1 MASKPKQTAKQYAQ
15 QQLGT
20 LDLSYL
26 DKERENAQNTYN
38 TSNSS
43 LQTNFNNL
51 LQQIENNRA
60 DTRKNFNTGR
70 ATVAEQS
77 YNANRTNQADLASR
91 GVGSSGLKGLGEVG
105 NRIETGRQYSNLA
118 NEFYGNMN
126 ELQTTEDQGR
136 SQYDIDQQVIKNTLD
151 QALAGIET
159 RRGEAQNN
167 YNMALGQLAEQVQ
180 GRWDANYNAEEALK
194 QAKRAAAQAHADAV
208 NAQKQNYS
216 TLGKQYL
223 SNIMNDDKTYKTVN
237 DKISAVETTFNV
249 SRAVAKEIV
258 ESINYSKYGIKTP
271 KTGISIIDKPLANLG
286 TKYYNMGSGSL
297 NMDDIY
303 KDLDIY
309 YKK

>member
-1 MASKPKQTAKQYAQ
+1 MASKPKQTAKEYAQ

-118 NEFYGNMN
+118 NEFYNNMN
-126 ELQTTEDQGR
+126 ELKTTEDQGR
-136 SQYDIDQQVIKNTLD
+136 SQYNIDQQVIKNTLD
-151 QALAGIET
+151 QALAGIDT

-167 YNMALGQLAEQVQ
+167 YNMTLGQLAEQVQ
-180 GRWDANYNAEEALK
+180 GRWDANDNAAKALQ
-194 QAKRAAAQAHADAV
+194 QAKDAALQAHKDAVAAANDNNRNQAYRDLSTIMSTIEDPAAQAAAIAARFGV
-208 NAQKQNYS
+208 LGNEAQLIVGDIN
-216 TLGKQYL
+216 GG
-223 SNIMNDDKTYKTVN
+223 TVSM
-237 DKISAVETTFNV
+237 K
-249 SRAVAKEIV
+249 
-258 ESINYSKYGIKTP
+258 
-271 KTGISIIDKPLANLG
+271 
-286 TKYYNMGSGSL
+286 
-297 NMDDIY
+297 DIY
-303 KDLDIY
+303 NRLKI
-309 YKK
+309 K

>member
-118 NEFYGNMN
+118 NEFYNNMN

-167 YNMALGQLAEQVQ
+167 YNMSLGQLAEQIQ
-180 GRWDANYNAEEALK
+180 GRWDANDNAAKALQ
-194 QAKRAAAQAHADAV
+194 QAKDAALQAHKDAIKAANDNNRNQAYRDLSTIMSTIEDPAAQAAAIAARFGV
-208 NAQKQNYS
+208 LGNEAQLIVGDIN
-216 TLGKQYL
+216 GG
-223 SNIMNDDKTYKTVN
+223 TVSM
-237 DKISAVETTFNV
+237 K
-249 SRAVAKEIV
+249 
-258 ESINYSKYGIKTP
+258 
-271 KTGISIIDKPLANLG
+271 
-286 TKYYNMGSGSL
+286 
-297 NMDDIY
+297 DIY
-303 KDLDIY
+303 NRLKI
-309 YKK
+309 K

>member
-1 MASKPKQTAKQYAQ
+1 MASKPKQTAKEYAQ

-20 LDLSYL
+20 MDLSYL

-118 NEFYGNMN
+118 NDFYNNMN
-126 ELQTTEDQGR
+126 ELKTTEEQGR

-151 QALAGIET
+151 QALAGIDT

-167 YNMALGQLAEQVQ
+167 YNMTLGQLAEQVQ
-180 GRWDANYNAEEALK
+180 GRWDANDNAAKALQ
-194 QAKRAAAQAHADAV
+194 QAKDAAAQAHKDAV
-208 NAQKQNYS
+208 AAAKQNLELKNKEDF
-216 TLGKQYL
+216 TKILGSGKGRNAIISDLETRFGLTNQEAQYVL
-223 SNIMNDDKTYKTVN
+223 SSASDTGFGPYVAGYNPNFDYLTKYIYKN
-237 DKISAVETTFNV
+237 
-249 SRAVAKEIV
+249 
-258 ESINYSKYGIKTP
+258 GIK
-271 KTGISIIDKPLANLG
+271 K
-286 TKYYNMGSGSL
+286 
-297 NMDDIY
+297 
-303 KDLDIY
+303 
-309 YKK
+309 